1 MSAPLGAEFHQPLA
15 PRLLPVWRVP
25 RMGTAAAPRRCSLI
39 SMRGFDP
46 TPHPLLGWGVLTRYS
61 PPPHQYCITMGR
73 GGEDCS
79 VECGFALS
87 PILG

>member
-46 TPHPLLGWGVLTRYS
+46 TPTPFWDGVFLPATIL
-61 PPPHQYCITMGR
+61 PPINI
-73 GGEDCS
+73 
-79 VECGFALS
+79 V
-87 PILG
+87 